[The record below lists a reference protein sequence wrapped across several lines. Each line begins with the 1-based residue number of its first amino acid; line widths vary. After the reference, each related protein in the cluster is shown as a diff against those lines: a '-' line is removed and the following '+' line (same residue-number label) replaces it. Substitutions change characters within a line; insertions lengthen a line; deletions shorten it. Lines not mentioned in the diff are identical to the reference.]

1 MKTIRKNIFA
11 TEGYMFSLIRLI
23 RVSPKRIKCTLCLLC
38 AVAITFS
45 CIPMSSVTTN
55 ATIEEYC
62 QQSFELYPDEKN
74 NEKYITLNGVM
85 PENASAE
92 AIDVTAEYSDMENFP
107 TGQNSKL
114 ISDTGETA
122 VLAAYDISI
131 TGRKGD
137 FQPIDNNPIL
147 VEIVNPKICSGSVTE
162 LWHITD
168 DGKYEQIHNFTI
180 QDGKISFYATGFSIY
195 AIVNAPDP
203 YIYPEGKYA
212 ASVDELTGS
221 GDNAGFYLCTG
232 SHPNRQYISS
242 RLNKNSCLLQTTE
255 ITEAAVWYFE
265 NDSDGH
271 KMYTYVDGVKKYL
284 HSTSLNDRNVKLSE
298 TAADCFHITVDGDS
312 FLLNKTNSNL
322 YLQYSNSG
330 QGIRYYTGN
339 GDANNMH
346 MHIIYANTID
356 PPKDVYHFNGRTYGL
371 MRYPGG
377 TLGYGLM
384 ADPQNNAVDMTSLV
398 VRINNN
404 QASKTL
410 YVAQDCDI
418 AMWTFHSVSKN
429 IYTLSV
435 NVNGTAKY
443 LRFSGNTL
451 SLDDDEQN
459 ATPLTLTTKNNCIML
474 SSNGKSICFDGSTF
488 SLRKT
493 NQDDSGQWLYLTSMS
508 GLEDDNYI
516 CYSADKI
523 SVSEVTDKSIVMI
536 YTRIWNDAAKRYD
549 FYAVDHDGTL
559 YPCYERGD
567 NIMWVGNRVNT
578 MQWEFTEYTYDDGT
592 SKHYYELYN
601 PYSRKYISPQLKD
614 GQVLS
619 DSKIGINLPGRRKG
633 EYYTDIIAWDDLYY
647 AYAGLKNDTKNII
660 SAPRSKADTYYF
672 AVIEKPVPTLT
683 KVETIDNHKYGITMK
698 MIDFLPPEITNQQA
712 TSFQSQFLEQYADST
727 TFATSELLST
737 NLNGNGY
744 PTVIKNNK
752 SLSEL
757 FAGATEVNHLFIESI
772 YNDSGYFEF
781 DSCQNFATLLDEQGN
796 VTNDFTVY
804 KELGTTDS
812 TSKSTLKHG
821 QFFPYNNITAG
832 QYAKVNTENLYGPV
846 SDPKNAKTGLLPD
859 SDPRKYEKLH
869 TVGDHPNYHNGMEME
884 ASFIQTPDGKD
895 AWGRDIIFEFTG
907 DDDFW
912 LYVDGEL
919 VIDLGGIHSALAGKV
934 NFATGNVTVEE
945 RHTNLREIF
954 ESNYKVRH
962 SDAAQAEVDAYL
974 SKFFKDGTSVFK
986 DYSPHTMKLFYMER
1000 GAGASNLHMRFNIS
1014 YTIPPKVLLT
1024 KKVTGS
1030 EDMDFSLVEYPFQ
1043 IWYRDNKDTEKQLT
1057 NTGSVHNVTY
1067 RNSTQKVDYLETYN
1081 PPNSSV
1087 SYDSVYFLNP
1097 DMTTEIHFPEET
1109 VEYRIIEC
1117 GINTDV
1123 YDNVRVNGV
1132 TVQGSG
1138 NTNHLSFDSGWQ
1150 AVKDTPSLVFENH
1163 VAKEA
1168 LRTLS
1173 FKKVLCDL
1181 SGNEVKAK
1189 QDSATFNFRLSLSK
1203 NSQDT
1208 PSLANLYKYHVTDP
1222 QGFLCKWDVP
1232 SQKFTSIGTSFYDI
1246 STLEPSQKELVTFET
1261 SMHGAISKI
1270 PAGYTVH
1277 VPNLPVGTKFIV
1289 TERENEIPPG
1299 YQFVSYERVGD
1310 TYFVADSSAQNA
1322 GYIRENDSPF
1332 MLIKNKRGW
1341 GMEATK
1347 IWSDSDHTFH
1357 HAPIYTAVYANDD
1370 LIEGTVKRLCSP
1382 STSVRYYFDTLKA
1395 GTDFKDYSIYEVT
1408 VENPQFASD
1417 GVTVLNYSSVTKLN
1431 HKDRTEIGNSDYIV
1445 EYTEGTVQNNV
1456 KKNTITNIRTDGI
1469 VITLYD
1475 MNTKEPLS
1483 NGTFVL
1489 KQGDTE
1495 LGTFISDSDGRVTVM
1510 HDLEHGK
1517 EYTLTETS
1525 PPGGYIGLP
1534 DTAVFS
1540 IDSHNEIRLSGNE
1553 EQWQKWRLSENIH
1566 DYIIGYID
1574 LFNKPYTLRVIK
1586 EDSITAMPLAGAH
1599 FSLYR
1604 GYQGMGGYV
1613 KDMIPVS
1620 GYDDLVTDSSGIVP
1634 FPDGVLLP
1642 DRYYLTE
1649 TAPPENYAPL
1659 DTDIIFTITE
1669 SGNFV
1674 IESAEHK
1681 NFLTKDETDEVI
1693 YSLHVPNTPFAKL
1706 TVTKTVQGNFGN
1718 SNKDFTFTLTVEGAA
1733 ADDEY
1738 EWSKNGIPQTV
1749 RLHSGGTFT
1758 LKHNDSCTIILP
1770 KEKNVT
1776 ICENSENYAASFQ
1789 LDSETAETVNSKT
1802 FTLSKDMTLAVTNTL
1817 NGTVPTGIKMNMPA
1831 FLLTMTVSFAAVLFI
1846 LYRKKCKCFSE

>member
-11 TEGYMFSLIRLI
+11 SEGYMFSLIRLI

-559 YPCYERGD
+559 YACYERGD

-614 GQVLS
+614 GQMLS

-647 AYAGLKNDTKNII
+647 AYAGLKNDTQNII

-698 MIDFLPPEITNQQA
+698 MIDFPPPEITNQQA
-712 TSFQSQFLEQYADST
+712 TSFQSRFLEQYADST

-846 SDPKNAKTGLLPD
+846 ADPKNAQTGLLPD

-934 NFATGNVTVEE
+934 NFATGDVTVEK

-954 ESNYKVRH
+954 ESNYKARH

-1030 EDMDFSLVEYPFQ
+1030 EDMDFSLAEYPFQ

-1181 SGNEVKAK
+1181 SGNEVTAE

-1408 VENPQFASD
+1408 VENPQIASD

-1586 EDSITAMPLAGAH
+1586 EDSITDVPLAGAH

-1802 FTLSKDMTLAVTNTL
+1802 FTLSKDTTLAVTNTL

>member
-221 GDNAGFYLCTG
+221 GDNAGFYLCTD

-474 SSNGKSICFDGSTF
+474 SSNGKSICFDGNAF
-488 SLRKT
+488 SVSPT
-493 NQDDSGQWLYLTSMS
+493 DENDSRQWLYLTSMS

-559 YPCYERGD
+559 YACYERGD

-619 DSKIGINLPGRRKG
+619 DSK
-633 EYYTDIIAWDDLYY
+633 
-647 AYAGLKNDTKNII
+647 
-660 SAPRSKADTYYF
+660 
-672 AVIEKPVPTLT
+672 
-683 KVETIDNHKYGITMK
+683 
-698 MIDFLPPEITNQQA
+698 
-712 TSFQSQFLEQYADST
+712 
-727 TFATSELLST
+727 
-737 NLNGNGY
+737 
-744 PTVIKNNK
+744 
-752 SLSEL
+752 
-757 FAGATEVNHLFIESI
+757 
-772 YNDSGYFEF
+772 
-781 DSCQNFATLLDEQGN
+781 
-796 VTNDFTVY
+796 
-804 KELGTTDS
+804 
-812 TSKSTLKHG
+812 
-821 QFFPYNNITAG
+821 
-832 QYAKVNTENLYGPV
+832 
-846 SDPKNAKTGLLPD
+846 
-859 SDPRKYEKLH
+859 
-869 TVGDHPNYHNGMEME
+869 
-884 ASFIQTPDGKD
+884 
-895 AWGRDIIFEFTG
+895 
-907 DDDFW
+907 
-912 LYVDGEL
+912 
-919 VIDLGGIHSALAGKV
+919 
-934 NFATGNVTVEE
+934 
-945 RHTNLREIF
+945 
-954 ESNYKVRH
+954 
-962 SDAAQAEVDAYL
+962 
-974 SKFFKDGTSVFK
+974 
-986 DYSPHTMKLFYMER
+986 
-1000 GAGASNLHMRFNIS
+1000 
-1014 YTIPPKVLLT
+1014 
-1024 KKVTGS
+1024 
-1030 EDMDFSLVEYPFQ
+1030 
-1043 IWYRDNKDTEKQLT
+1043 
-1057 NTGSVHNVTY
+1057 
-1067 RNSTQKVDYLETYN
+1067 
-1081 PPNSSV
+1081 
-1087 SYDSVYFLNP
+1087 
-1097 DMTTEIHFPEET
+1097 
-1109 VEYRIIEC
+1109 
-1117 GINTDV
+1117 
-1123 YDNVRVNGV
+1123 
-1132 TVQGSG
+1132 
-1138 NTNHLSFDSGWQ
+1138 
-1150 AVKDTPSLVFENH
+1150 
-1163 VAKEA
+1163 
-1168 LRTLS
+1168 
-1173 FKKVLCDL
+1173 
-1181 SGNEVKAK
+1181 
-1189 QDSATFNFRLSLSK
+1189 
-1203 NSQDT
+1203 
-1208 PSLANLYKYHVTDP
+1208 
-1222 QGFLCKWDVP
+1222 
-1232 SQKFTSIGTSFYDI
+1232 
-1246 STLEPSQKELVTFET
+1246 
-1261 SMHGAISKI
+1261 
-1270 PAGYTVH
+1270 
-1277 VPNLPVGTKFIV
+1277 
-1289 TERENEIPPG
+1289 
-1299 YQFVSYERVGD
+1299 
-1310 TYFVADSSAQNA
+1310 
-1322 GYIRENDSPF
+1322 
-1332 MLIKNKRGW
+1332 
-1341 GMEATK
+1341 
-1347 IWSDSDHTFH
+1347 
-1357 HAPIYTAVYANDD
+1357 
-1370 LIEGTVKRLCSP
+1370 
-1382 STSVRYYFDTLKA
+1382 
-1395 GTDFKDYSIYEVT
+1395 
-1408 VENPQFASD
+1408 
-1417 GVTVLNYSSVTKLN
+1417 
-1431 HKDRTEIGNSDYIV
+1431 
-1445 EYTEGTVQNNV
+1445 
-1456 KKNTITNIRTDGI
+1456 
-1469 VITLYD
+1469 
-1475 MNTKEPLS
+1475 
-1483 NGTFVL
+1483 
-1489 KQGDTE
+1489 
-1495 LGTFISDSDGRVTVM
+1495 
-1510 HDLEHGK
+1510 
-1517 EYTLTETS
+1517 
-1525 PPGGYIGLP
+1525 
-1534 DTAVFS
+1534 
-1540 IDSHNEIRLSGNE
+1540 
-1553 EQWQKWRLSENIH
+1553 
-1566 DYIIGYID
+1566 
-1574 LFNKPYTLRVIK
+1574 
-1586 EDSITAMPLAGAH
+1586 
-1599 FSLYR
+1599 
-1604 GYQGMGGYV
+1604 
-1613 KDMIPVS
+1613 
-1620 GYDDLVTDSSGIVP
+1620 
-1634 FPDGVLLP
+1634 
-1642 DRYYLTE
+1642 
-1649 TAPPENYAPL
+1649 
-1659 DTDIIFTITE
+1659 
-1669 SGNFV
+1669 
-1674 IESAEHK
+1674 
-1681 NFLTKDETDEVI
+1681 
-1693 YSLHVPNTPFAKL
+1693 
-1706 TVTKTVQGNFGN
+1706 
-1718 SNKDFTFTLTVEGAA
+1718 
-1733 ADDEY
+1733 
-1738 EWSKNGIPQTV
+1738 
-1749 RLHSGGTFT
+1749 
-1758 LKHNDSCTIILP
+1758 
-1770 KEKNVT
+1770 
-1776 ICENSENYAASFQ
+1776 
-1789 LDSETAETVNSKT
+1789 
-1802 FTLSKDMTLAVTNTL
+1802 
-1817 NGTVPTGIKMNMPA
+1817 
-1831 FLLTMTVSFAAVLFI
+1831 
-1846 LYRKKCKCFSE
+1846 